1 MIHVTEA
8 WFTCGKTNSIK
19 SFYNTNTSDFE
30 STSILEPKSNYEDDT
45 YPMSFQNETFNSLL
59 KMSKYTGL

>member
-1 MIHVTEA
+1 MITAMIHVTEA

-30 STSILEPKSNYEDDT
+30 SWLQHKHFGAKIKL
-45 YPMSFQNETFNSLL
+45 
-59 KMSKYTGL
+59 

>member
-1 MIHVTEA
+1 MITAMIHVTEA

-30 STSILEPKSNYEDDT
+30 SWL
-45 YPMSFQNETFNSLL
+45 
-59 KMSKYTGL
+59 